1 MRGKGST
8 IGVDRVIF
16 EITAR
21 QHGVATRA
29 QLLAAGVVEGA
40 IERRIARG
48 VLRPLHRGVY
58 AVAGRELGR
67 DGRWLAAVLA
77 CGRAAL
83 SHRDAAELWAIV
95 PPRTS
100 RVTHVTV
107 PREARLTPREGLRI
121 HRAPLAGEVTKR
133 KGIPVTSPART
144 LLDLSP
150 SLPRRKLER
159 AIDEATYLH
168 LLQPGALEA
177 TLVRNARR
185 TGVRAIRSALAS
197 HTPGTTRTRSEL
209 EELFLALCRSHG
221 LPQPLVNLRVA
232 GLEVDFCW
240 PAKGLIVET
249 DGHASHQSQRAFERD
264 HERDLILEAAGYR
277 VRRFTYRQVT
287 TNATAVAAAIAREL
301 G

>member
-8 IGVDRVIF
+8 IGVDRVLF

-21 QHGVATRA
+21 QHCVATRA
-29 QLLAAGVVEGA
+29 QLLAAGVGEGA

-77 CGRAAL
+77 CGHAAL

-107 PREARLTPREGLRI
+107 PREARLTPRESLRI

-133 KGIPVTSPART
+133 KDIPVTSPART

-159 AIDEATYLH
+159 AIDEATYPH
-168 LLQPGALEA
+168 LLPPAALED
-177 TLVRNARR
+177 TLARNTGR
-185 TGVRAIRSALAS
+185 TGVRALRAALTS

-209 EELFLALCRSHG
+209 EERFLALCRRHG

-240 PAKGLIVET
+240 PAQRLIVET
-249 DGHASHQSQRAFERD
+249 DGYAGHQSRRAFERD
-264 HERDLILEAAGYR
+264 HGRDLVLKAADYR
-277 VRRFTYRQVT
+277 VHRFTYRQVT
-287 TNATAVAAAIAREL
+287 TEAPAVAAAIGREL